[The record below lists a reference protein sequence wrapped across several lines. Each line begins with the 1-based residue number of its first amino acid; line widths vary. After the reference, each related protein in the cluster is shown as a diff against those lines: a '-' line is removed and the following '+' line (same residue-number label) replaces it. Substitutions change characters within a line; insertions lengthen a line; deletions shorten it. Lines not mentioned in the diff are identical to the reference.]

1 MKKFKNYLKRN
12 FQLLIIVVPGAFF
25 IAIGANHVINEKIAE
40 RKAAE
45 KEKIERAIISS
56 QNAF

>member
-1 MKKFKNYLKRN
+1 MKNFKNYLKRN
-12 FQLLIIVVPGAFF
+12 FQLLIIVVPGAFLL
-25 IAIGANHVINEKIAE
+25 AIGINHVINEKIAE

-45 KEKIERAIISS
+45 KEKIENLIISS